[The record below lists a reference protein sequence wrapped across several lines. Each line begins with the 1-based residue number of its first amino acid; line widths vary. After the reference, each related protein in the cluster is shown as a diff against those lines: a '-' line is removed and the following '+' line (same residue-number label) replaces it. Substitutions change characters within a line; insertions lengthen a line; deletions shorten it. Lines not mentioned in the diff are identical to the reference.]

1 MPEEM
6 LDNLPLNMK
15 MLLIEDSEETIEVIS
30 FYCNSK
36 GNIDFQVINNGKE
49 GLEAIQKDDFD
60 LILLDLAMPEFS
72 GYDVVKTLKQK
83 GILESKNIVI
93 FSASSDRTLIEEMRK
108 KGVKDILK
116 KPCSLE
122 ELTEMIERFRP
133 VK

>member
-1 MPEEM
+1 
-6 LDNLPLNMK
+6 MK
-15 MLLIEDSEETIEVIS
+15 LLLIEDNEESIEVIS

-72 GYDVVKTLKQK
+72 GYDVVNSLKEK
-83 GILESKNIVI
+83 GILELKNIVI
-93 FSASSDRTLIEEMRK
+93 FSASSDRALIEEMRK
-108 KGVKDILK
+108 KGAKDILK

-122 ELTEMIERFRP
+122 ELTNMIEKFRP

>member
-1 MPEEM
+1 
-6 LDNLPLNMK
+6 MK
-15 MLLIEDSEETIEVIS
+15 LLLIEDYAETIEVIR

-72 GYDVVKTLKQK
+72 GYDIVKALKEE

-122 ELTEMIERFRP
+122 ELTDMIEKFRP

>member
-1 MPEEM
+1 
-6 LDNLPLNMK
+6 MK
-15 MLLIEDSEETIEVIS
+15 LLLIEDSEETIEVIS

-36 GNIDFQVINNGKE
+36 GNIEFQVISNGKE

-60 LILLDLAMPEFS
+60 IILLDLAMPEFS
-72 GYDVVKTLKQK
+72 GYDIVNALKEK

-122 ELTEMIERFRP
+122 ELTDMIEKFRP

>member
-1 MPEEM
+1 
-6 LDNLPLNMK
+6 MK
-15 MLLIEDSEETIEVIS
+15 LLLIEDNEESIEVIS

-72 GYDVVKTLKQK
+72 GYDVVKALKED

-116 KPCSLE
+116 KPCSLG
-122 ELTEMIERFRP
+122 ELTDMIERFRL

>member
-1 MPEEM
+1 
-6 LDNLPLNMK
+6 MK
-15 MLLIEDSEETIEVIS
+15 LLLIEDNEETIEVIG

-49 GLEAIQKDDFD
+49 GLETIQKDDFD
-60 LILLDLAMPEFS
+60 LILLDLAMPEYS
-72 GYDVVKTLKQK
+72 GYDVVKALKEK
-83 GILESKNIVI
+83 GILESNNIVI

-122 ELTEMIERFRP
+122 ELTDMIERFRP

>member
-1 MPEEM
+1 
-6 LDNLPLNMK
+6 MK

-93 FSASSDRTLIEEMRK
+93 FSDSSDRTLIEEMRK